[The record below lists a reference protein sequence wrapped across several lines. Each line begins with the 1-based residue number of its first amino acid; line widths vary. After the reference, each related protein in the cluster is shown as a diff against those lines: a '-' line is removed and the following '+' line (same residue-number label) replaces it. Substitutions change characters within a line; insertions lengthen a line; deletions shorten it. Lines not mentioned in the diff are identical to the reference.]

1 MQSLPCFLCRRKL
14 EKRTSKNGKPYF
26 VCDACGI
33 QLFIRRKQGIE
44 KLCKLIDELQDQE
57 IYSHTRSPELLRIL
71 AILNEISATKAQ
83 IKKIEDASFI
93 FLDEEQT
100 SAKRALEE
108 HLKTLVSNLQELA
121 VQSATLNTKADD
133 CRTT

>member
-1 MQSLPCFLCRRKL
+1 MQSLPCFLCGRTL

-44 KLCKLIDELQDQE
+44 KLCKLIDELQHQE
-57 IYSHTRSPELLRIL
+57 IYTHTRSPELLRIL

-108 HLKTLVSNLQELA
+108 HLKTLLSNLQELA
-121 VQSATLNTKADD
+121 AQSATLNTKADD